1 MVGVSP
7 DERKTMSASSAL
19 KSKLTSATAR
29 SLSIWVGW
37 LMLQPEA
44 EMDVGRGGG
53 KKGEERQHRELRE
66 EAVRKR

>member
-1 MVGVSP
+1 
-7 DERKTMSASSAL
+7 
-19 KSKLTSATAR
+19 
-29 SLSIWVGW
+29 
-37 LMLQPEA
+37 MLQPEA